1 MLLTFRSWI
10 ITKGTQTMNELI
22 ELEHPGLML
31 KEDFLD
37 GLGIKAGTFAA
48 AIKVDRAAIK
58 NIIEGKRSITA
69 EMALRFGIYFGTSA
83 EFWLNLQK
91 DYELRKA
98 KRDRL
103 CELTTVIKPLK
114 VA

>member
-1 MLLTFRSWI
+1 MTEYI
-10 ITKGTQTMNELI
+10 DIDP
-22 ELEHPGLML
+22 PGVML

-37 GLGIKAGTFAA
+37 DLNVRPGALAA

-58 NIIEGKRSITA
+58 AIIEGRRAITA
-69 EMALRFGIYFGTSA
+69 EMALRFGLFFGTSP

-91 DYELRKA
+91 DYDLRNA
-98 KRDRL
+98 KRERL
-103 CELTTVIKPLK
+103 EELSRLIKPLK